1 MSYHNTNSAV
11 NRQGTTGSQGQT
23 RQRTTNAQG
32 QTAPSGY
39 HYMPDGSLM
48 LNAEHTKLYGS
59 KIIQSF
65 NLDLSDLPSTGE
77 NRAFSIIGDAGAEF
91 ILEVKDSTTG
101 YYYNFFTNTFQ
112 AKVAR
117 LEKSIVGNVYN
128 DTIIFPAVTGS
139 DDKYNVYL
147 FAKVGTKHIGYKEVR
162 FLDGTVDINSST
174 GSKSLMMEKVIYQYS
189 ALTLTLQGQSLN
201 STVTGAFPTSTISI
215 ERGKNLVK
223 QAFTLTATS
232 LAASSYN
239 ILKQPT
245 VSEVLSFESIVIG
258 STPEKL
264 QGENIYPAVSNTDTV
279 DGAIS
284 SGVKVVMDNNVA
296 DKMKVGDRITGNAA
310 LSAATVTVAAL
321 NPDGD
326 NVKEFSMSEAIDL
339 ANNLELS
346 FSNQKNFRWS
356 VDNIN
361 NLVSGA
367 SVLSGDQVLANTL
380 IAKYEDT
387 VTVFEGTERQE
398 IIIKNQAPA
407 LDTKS
412 IKPTIVNGVVTTQQG
427 SIIFNQQQELALG
440 GNTITIGGYGD
451 SLLLSTYDYDV
462 RFTDLAITLTA
473 MTTTTTSVVSSS
485 TTIPVA
491 SVKGVLPSITTVS
504 GIGIDPSVANP
515 TVSSRSVT
523 NGAGNIVLSAAQTL
537 ESGITLT
544 LGNTGQVAT
553 ITGNIE
559 VLTAGTADKTI
570 YFDLE
575 KLISIA

>member
-48 LNAEHTKLYGS
+48 LNTEHTKLYGS

-91 ILEVKDSTTG
+91 VLEIKDSTTG
-101 YYYNFFTNTFQ
+101 YYYNFFTNVFQ

-128 DTIIFPAVTGS
+128 DAIIFPAVTGS

-147 FAKVGTKHIGYKEVR
+147 FAKVGTKHMSYKEVR

-201 STVTGAFPTSTISI
+201 STVTGTFPTSTISI

-279 DGAIS
+279 DGAVS

-310 LSAATVTVAAL
+310 LNAATVTVAAL

-326 NVKEFSMSEAIDL
+326 NVKEFSMSEAIGL
-339 ANNLELS
+339 ADNLELS

-367 SVLSGDQVLANTL
+367 SVLSGDQVLANTF

-387 VTVFEGTERQE
+387 VTVFEGTEKEQ

-427 SIIFNQQQELALG
+427 SIVFNQQQELALG
-440 GNTITIGGYGD
+440 GNTITVGGYGEA
-451 SLLLSTYDYDV
+451 LLLSTSDYDV
-462 RFTDLAITLTA
+462 RFTDLAIALTTI
-473 MTTTTTSVVSSS
+473 TTTTTSAVSSS

-504 GIGIDPSVANP
+504 GIGIDPSTADP
-515 TVSSRSVT
+515 TVNSRSVT
-523 NGAGNIVLSAAQTL
+523 SGAGDIVLSAAQTL